1 MNSSNSVLSHPHK
14 IVQAIGLGKKIGA
27 AVVLQDASF
36 ALSPEETCAIVGPS
50 GSGKST
56 LLQILGLLDRPSH
69 GKLELCGVDTAN
81 ATSAELAIMRNRM
94 IGFIFQAYHLLP
106 RLTCL
111 QNVALPLLYRGLGVR
126 DAQARARE
134 AIGAVGLSSKEA
146 SYPNQLSGGQRQRI
160 AIARAIV
167 GEPNLILADE
177 PTGNLDSTSADE
189 ILGLLFSLKR
199 ALVIVTH
206 DLQLAGQCSR
216 TVVIRDGRI
225 Q

>member
-1 MNSSNSVLSHPHK
+1 
-14 IVQAIGLGKKIGA
+14 
-27 AVVLQDASF
+27 
-36 ALSPEETCAIVGPS
+36 
-50 GSGKST
+50 
-56 LLQILGLLDRPSH
+56 
-69 GKLELCGVDTAN
+69 
-81 ATSAELAIMRNRM
+81 M